1 MTAWRVRLLNTS
13 LNVVHRVA
21 SAAICG
27 SVLLT
32 GGLQP
37 LPALRPQAAVAA
49 SGQVLAPVGRQVA
62 WLQLTAPR
70 RQVLTTLSDPA
81 SVSDLAATATSPYAA
96 LAVST
101 PFGGKQGAVGND
113 LVRMD
118 TTSGE
123 LSPLLTRASAQ
134 ESLAAPA
141 WSFDASAL
149 LFERDDLA
157 APLARYPGE
166 STPRYASRI
175 ETVAADGSNR
185 AVLIG
190 SGRMP
195 APSPDGD
202 SVAVVQTTSQGT
214 ALMLWSRATGA
225 MQAMIPAGEFPD
237 IAYPRFSPAG
247 DQIAFMVPE
256 PVFDGS
262 QPAPDAACGVWH
274 LGPCVAS
281 AHGLPWNLWLVTR
294 DGSGAVEL
302 AQVEGD
308 DASVAW
314 SPDGSELLVYGGG
327 GSYLVDAAS
336 GSFQLVSYLVGYGSI
351 AWLAP

>member
-1 MTAWRVRLLNTS
+1 VIILLRGS
-13 LNVVHRVA
+13 IVFIF
-21 SAAICG
+21 AALL
-27 SVLLT
+27 LLT
-32 GGLQP
+32 ELQP
-37 LPALRPQAAVAA
+37 LDGLRSPRAIAA
-49 SGQVLAPVGRQVA
+49 SGQLLAPVGRQVG
-62 WLQLTAPR
+62 WLELTAPR
-70 RQVLTTLSDPA
+70 RQVLTSLSDPA
-81 SVSDLAATATSPYAA
+81 SVSDVAATATSPYAA
-96 LAVST
+96 LAVSA
-101 PFGGKQGAVGND
+101 PFGGKQGALGND

-118 TTSGE
+118 TNSGE
-123 LSPLLTRASAQ
+123 LLPLLTRSSSA
-134 ESLAAPA
+134 ESFGSPA
-141 WSFDASAL
+141 WWSDASEL
-149 LFERDDLA
+149 LFERDDLTA
-157 APLARYPGE
+157 QLPSYPGE

-175 ETVAADGSNR
+175 ETIAADGSNR
-185 AVLIG
+185 AILIA

-214 ALMLWSRATGA
+214 GLMLWSRATGST
-225 MQAMIPAGEFPD
+225 QALIPTGEFPD

-256 PVFDGS
+256 PVFDGA
-262 QPAPDAACGVWH
+262 QPSLDAACGFLQ

-281 AHGLPWNLWLVTR
+281 AHGLPWNLWLVAR
-294 DGSGAVEL
+294 DGSNAHEL

-327 GSYLVDAAS
+327 GSYLVDAGT
-336 GSFQLVSYLVGYGSI
+336 GSFQVLTYLVGYGSI